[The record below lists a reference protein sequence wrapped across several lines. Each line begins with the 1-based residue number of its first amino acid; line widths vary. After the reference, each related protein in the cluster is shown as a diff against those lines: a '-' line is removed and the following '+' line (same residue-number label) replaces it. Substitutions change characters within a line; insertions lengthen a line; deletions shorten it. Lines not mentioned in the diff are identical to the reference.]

1 MKCMLCR
8 ENDYD
13 VECVA
18 CQITVCGS
26 CRLSCRVCRGCV
38 CKRCAGLGF
47 QCAKCGNVFCQEH
60 FERAW
65 HHCKY

>member
-8 ENDYD
+8 KNDYD

-18 CQITVCGS
+18 CKITVCGS
-26 CRLSCRVCRGCV
+26 CRLSCKVCHECV

-47 QCAKCGNVFCQEH
+47 QCTKRECFLPEALRRSV
-60 FERAW
+60 ASL
-65 HHCKY
+65 